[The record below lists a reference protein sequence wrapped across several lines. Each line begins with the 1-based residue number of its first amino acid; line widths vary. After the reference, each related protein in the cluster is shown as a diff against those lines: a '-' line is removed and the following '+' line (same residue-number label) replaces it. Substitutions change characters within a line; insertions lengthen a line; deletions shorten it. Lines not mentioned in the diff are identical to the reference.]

1 MPFVGFQLAIIASL
15 LLLVLVTLLWLRK
28 RFRNNEQQ
36 LVGASAHVETT
47 LSPDGTVIVGGELW
61 PARSSDG
68 LIITRQRGVKVVG
81 VDALCLV
88 VEACD

>member
-1 MPFVGFQLAIIASL
+1 MLLIAIQVAIIASL
-15 LLLVLVTLLWLRK
+15 LLLVLVTVLSLRK

-47 LSPDGTVIVGGELW
+47 LSPDGIVIVGGELW

-68 LIITRQRGVKVVG
+68 LIITRQRAVKVVG